1 MVHRY
6 SKRTL
11 DAYRYWVEFLLQFRR
26 NGIIR
31 LLDTRMHH
39 YAQTHADAALA
50 DAAGWRGPIDHL

>member
-11 DAYRYWVEFLLQFRR
+11 DAYWYWMEFLLQFRR
-26 NGIIR
+26 DGIVR

-39 YAQTHADAALA
+39 GAQIHADAAFA
-50 DAAGWRGPIDHL
+50 TAGWRGPIDHL